1 MIEELQQLGFTKN
14 TATIYLILQNS
25 PVKLKAGEIIK
36 QSNLQRSA
44 VYSSLDELI
53 NRKLITKVE
62 SNGISAYSANDVS
75 FLIEE
80 KNSILQQTKKIV
92 SKIQKGKNLKEREVL
107 IYEGDDVTKRI
118 ASISINSDK
127 KETVYF
133 MGSARYG
140 IQKNMEDYW
149 RQYHEQRIK
158 KGIPCKILY
167 DNDVPNT
174 ILDLRNSIKLC
185 EAKYLPFGL
194 HSPLWF
200 NIFDDYVSIVIPSEE
215 PAFAFVIRS
224 KKTAEAL
231 KMYFEYLWTVSD
243 NKKLI
248 HKRN

>member
-25 PVKLKAGEIIK
+25 PSKLKAGEIIK
-36 QSNLQRSA
+36 QTTLQRSA

-53 NRKLITKVE
+53 KRNLITKIE
-62 SNGISAYSANDVS
+62 KGGIATYSANDVE

-80 KNSILQQTKKIV
+80 KNSILQQTKKVV
-92 SKIQKGKNLKEREVL
+92 SKIKKAKNLKEREVL
-107 IYEGDDVTKRI
+107 IYEGDDVTKKI

-127 KETVYF
+127 NETVYF

-140 IQKNMEDYW
+140 IQKNMEDFW

-158 KGIPCKILY
+158 KGIPCRILY

-174 ILDLRNSIKLC
+174 ILDLRNSLKFC

-200 NIFDDYVSIVIPSEE
+200 NIFNDYVSIVIPSED

-224 KKTAEAL
+224 KKNSRGSEDV
-231 KMYFEYLWTVSD
+231 F
-243 NKKLI
+243 
-248 HKRN
+248 